1 MDLKGKNI
9 LITGASKGLGKA
21 TAEML
26 IKAGANVAITARSS
40 EKLFQTAKEIGAF
53 PIQGDVSIEAD
64 VDRIYAVFLAK
75 FGRIDALVNNA
86 GLANGHKSLILICL
100 IGNFIG
106 INLFGAAMM
115 GKKAATYFKNQNYG
129 NIINIGSTAALKG
142 FANGSV
148 YATSKF
154 AVRGM
159 SDCWREELQIQYS
172 SGFD

>member
-86 GLANGHKSLILICL
+86 GLANGHKSI
-100 IGNFIG
+100 FDT
-106 INLFGAAMM
+106 NL
-115 GKKAATYFKNQNYG
+115 
-129 NIINIGSTAALKG
+129 
-142 FANGSV
+142 
-148 YATSKF
+148 
-154 AVRGM
+154 
-159 SDCWREELQIQYS
+159 SD
-172 SGFD
+172 